1 VRKGLL
7 HALTEIFTTDV
18 REVPGGMRERSVHWA
33 WVILGVCF
41 LDLFVNYAV
50 RLGYGVV
57 LPEMLRDLALSRTA
71 GGTIFNAYLF
81 IYITLT
87 PLAGFLTDRFGAR
100 PVITVC
106 SAVLGVGVLSMGTA
120 RSAEGAA
127 AAFAVAGLGATGI
140 WVPVLTV
147 AQRWFAP
154 SRRGLAL
161 GILSTGIGLGFA
173 ATGILFPFII
183 EHEGWRFAWFVL
195 GATALALSIING
207 VFLRST
213 PESQGH
219 APWGGGDR
227 SAGPGPECPAGLPSG
242 SDIFRRGDFWWIG
255 LSYFCVAFGLYGI
268 TTFMVDYA
276 RHQVGMEMD
285 RASLLATIHGAGQVI
300 GVLTILPLSDR
311 LGRKTVVLF
320 SNFTIAAAIGGILL
334 SSGSVP
340 LVFFFVGLMAV
351 FYGVTFPIYGACAGD
366 YFSRH
371 VIGTVIGAW
380 TPFYGL
386 GAIAS
391 HWLGGMLR
399 DATGRYDE
407 AFALNAL
414 MAFAAFLLF
423 FAVGRPRPQG
433 R

>member
-1 VRKGLL
+1 MK
-7 HALTEIFTTDV
+7 
-18 REVPGGMRERSVHWA
+18 ERSLHWA

-57 LPEMLRDLALSRTA
+57 LPEMIRDLALSRTS
-71 GGTIFNAYLF
+71 GGTIFNSYLF

-87 PLAGFLTDRFGAR
+87 PLAGFLTDRLGAR
-100 PVITVC
+100 PVMTVC
-106 SAVLGVGVLSMGTA
+106 SAVLGAGVLFLGTA
-120 RSAEGAA
+120 RSASEAA
-127 AAFAVAGLGATGI
+127 AAFAVVGLGATGI

-154 SRRGLAL
+154 PRRGLAL
-161 GILSTGIGLGFA
+161 GILSAGIGLGFA
-173 ATGILFPFII
+173 ATGVLFPFLID
-183 EHEGWRFAWFVL
+183 HYSWRYAWYAL
-195 GATALALSIING
+195 GITALALSVVNG
-207 VFLRST
+207 LFLRST
-213 PESQGH
+213 PESSGH
-219 APWGGGDR
+219 APWGGGNQSSR
-227 SAGPGPECPAGLPSG
+227 PERECPADPLSRG
-242 SDIFRRGDFWWIG
+242 DIFRRGDFWWIG

-276 RHQVGMEMD
+276 LHQIGLEMET
-285 RASLLATIHGAGQVI
+285 ASLLATIHGTGQVI

-311 LGRKTVVLF
+311 LGRKTVVLL
-320 SNFTIAAAIGGILL
+320 SNFTIATAIGGILL

-366 YFSRH
+366 YFPKH

-399 DATGRYDE
+399 DTTGRYDE

-423 FAVGRPRPQG
+423 FAVGRPQPQG

>member
-1 VRKGLL
+1 MK
-7 HALTEIFTTDV
+7 D
-18 REVPGGMRERSVHWA
+18 RSLHWA

-87 PLAGFLTDRFGAR
+87 PLAGFLTDRLGAR

-106 SAVLGVGVLSMGTA
+106 SAVLGAGVLSMGAA

-183 EHEGWRFAWFVL
+183 EREGWRFAWVVL
-195 GATALALSIING
+195 GATALALS
-207 VFLRST
+207 
-213 PESQGH
+213 
-219 APWGGGDR
+219 
-227 SAGPGPECPAGLPSG
+227 
-242 SDIFRRGDFWWIG
+242 
-255 LSYFCVAFGLYGI
+255 
-268 TTFMVDYA
+268 
-276 RHQVGMEMD
+276 
-285 RASLLATIHGAGQVI
+285 
-300 GVLTILPLSDR
+300 
-311 LGRKTVVLF
+311 
-320 SNFTIAAAIGGILL
+320 
-334 SSGSVP
+334 
-340 LVFFFVGLMAV
+340 
-351 FYGVTFPIYGACAGD
+351 
-366 YFSRH
+366 
-371 VIGTVIGAW
+371 
-380 TPFYGL
+380 
-386 GAIAS
+386 
-391 HWLGGMLR
+391 
-399 DATGRYDE
+399 
-407 AFALNAL
+407 
-414 MAFAAFLLF
+414 
-423 FAVGRPRPQG
+423 
-433 R
+433 

>member
-1 VRKGLL
+1 MK
-7 HALTEIFTTDV
+7 
-18 REVPGGMRERSVHWA
+18 ERSVHWA

-41 LDLFVNYAV
+41 LDLFVNYAI

-57 LPEMLRDLALSRTA
+57 LPEMIRELALSRTA
-71 GGTIFNAYLF
+71 GGIIFNSYLF
-81 IYITLT
+81 VYITLT
-87 PLAGFLTDRFGAR
+87 PLAGFLTDRIGAR
-100 PVITVC
+100 PVMTVC
-106 SAVLGVGVLSMGTA
+106 AAVLGMGVLFMGAA
-120 RSAEGAA
+120 RSADEAA
-127 AAFAVAGLGATGI
+127 VAFAVAGLGSAGI

-147 AQRWFAP
+147 TQRWFSP

-173 ATGILFPFII
+173 ATGILFPFLID
-183 EHEGWRFAWFVL
+183 HYSWRFAWIAL
-195 GATALALSIING
+195 GITALSLSIVNG
-207 VFLRST
+207 AFIRNS
-213 PESQGH
+213 PESSGH
-219 APWGGGDR
+219 APWGSGDH
-227 SAGPGPECPAGLPSG
+227 GTTPGPVSPTGLLSRG
-242 SDIFRRGDFWWIG
+242 DIFRRGDFWWIG
-255 LSYFCVAFGLYGI
+255 LSYFCVAFALYGI

-276 RHQVGMEMD
+276 RHQIGLELEK
-285 RASLLATIHGAGQVI
+285 ASLLATIHGAGQVI

-311 LGRKTVVLF
+311 LGRRTVVLT
-320 SNFTIAAAIGGILL
+320 SNFAIATAICGILL

-366 YFSRH
+366 YFPKH
-371 VIGTVIGAW
+371 MIGTVIGAW

-399 DATGRYDE
+399 DTTGHYAQ
-407 AFALNAL
+407 AFVLNAL

-423 FAVGRPRPQG
+423 FAVGRSRPRG
-433 R
+433 E

>member
-1 VRKGLL
+1 MKDG
-7 HALTEIFTTDV
+7 
-18 REVPGGMRERSVHWA
+18 SVHWA

-50 RLGYGVV
+50 RLGYGVL

-71 GGTIFNAYLF
+71 GGSIFNAYLF

-87 PLAGFLTDRFGAR
+87 PLAGFLTDRLGAR

-106 SAVLGVGVLSMGTA
+106 SAVLGVGVLFMGAA
-120 RSAEGAA
+120 RSAEEAA
-127 AAFAVAGLGATGI
+127 AAFAFVGLGAAGI

-173 ATGILFPFII
+173 VTGILFPFII
-183 EHEGWRFAWFVL
+183 EHEGWRFAWVVL
-195 GATALALSIING
+195 GATALALSVING
-207 VFLRST
+207 VLLRST
-213 PESQGH
+213 PESLGN

-227 SAGPGPECPAGLPSG
+227 GARPGPESPAGLLSRG
-242 SDIFRRGDFWWIG
+242 GIFRRGDFWWIG
-255 LSYFCVAFGLYGI
+255 LSYFCVAFSLYGI

-276 RHQVGMEMD
+276 RHQIGMEMA

-300 GVLTILPLSDR
+300 GVLAILPLSDL
-311 LGRKTVVLF
+311 LGRKTIVLF

-366 YFSRH
+366 YFSEH

-433 R
+433 RREPVENFAIDRG

>member
-1 VRKGLL
+1 
-7 HALTEIFTTDV
+7 
-18 REVPGGMRERSVHWA
+18 VPNAGPLHWA

-57 LPEMLRDLALSRTA
+57 LPEMIRDLALSRTV
-71 GGTIFNAYLF
+71 GGTIFNSYLF

-87 PLAGFLTDRFGAR
+87 PLAGFLTDRIGAR
-100 PVITVC
+100 LVMTVC
-106 SAVLGVGVLSMGTA
+106 AAILGVGVLFLGTA
-120 RSAEGAA
+120 RSASEAA

-147 AQRWFAP
+147 TQRWFVP

-173 ATGILFPFII
+173 ATGIFFPFFID
-183 EHEGWRFAWFVL
+183 HYSWRFAWAVL
-195 GATALALSIING
+195 GLTALALSVING
-207 VFLRST
+207 VFLRSI
-213 PESQGH
+213 PESSGH
-219 APWGGGDR
+219 APWGGGDYSSR
-227 SAGPGPECPAGLPSG
+227 PGLECPADLLSR

-276 RHQVGMEMD
+276 RHQIGLEMET
-285 RASLLATIHGAGQVI
+285 ASLLATIHGTGQVI

-311 LGRKTVVLF
+311 LGRKTVVLL
-320 SNFTIAAAIGGILL
+320 SNFTIATAIGGILL

-351 FYGVTFPIYGACAGD
+351 FYGITFPIYGACAGD
-366 YFSRH
+366 YFPKH
-371 VIGTVIGAW
+371 MIGTVIGAW

-407 AFALNAL
+407 AFALDAL
-414 MAFAAFLLF
+414 MAFTAFLLF
-423 FAVGRPRPQG
+423 FAVSRSRVPGK
-433 R
+433 

>member
-1 VRKGLL
+1 
-7 HALTEIFTTDV
+7 
-18 REVPGGMRERSVHWA
+18 M
-33 WVILGVCF
+33 
-41 LDLFVNYAV
+41 
-50 RLGYGVV
+50 
-57 LPEMLRDLALSRTA
+57 
-71 GGTIFNAYLF
+71 
-81 IYITLT
+81 
-87 PLAGFLTDRFGAR
+87 GA
-100 PVITVC
+100 
-106 SAVLGVGVLSMGTA
+106 A

-173 ATGILFPFII
+173 VTGILFPILI
-183 EHEGWRFAWFVL
+183 EHSGWRFTWVAL
-195 GATALALSIING
+195 GIAALALSIING

-213 PESQGH
+213 PESLGH

-227 SAGPGPECPAGLPSG
+227 SARPGPECPTGLPSG
-242 SDIFRRGDFWWIG
+242 GDIFGRGDFWWIG

-276 RHQVGMEMD
+276 RHQIGMEMD

-366 YFSRH
+366 YFPRH

-423 FAVGRPRPQG
+423 FAVGRPQG

>member
-1 VRKGLL
+1 
-7 HALTEIFTTDV
+7 
-18 REVPGGMRERSVHWA
+18 
-33 WVILGVCF
+33 
-41 LDLFVNYAV
+41 
-50 RLGYGVV
+50 
-57 LPEMLRDLALSRTA
+57 
-71 GGTIFNAYLF
+71 
-81 IYITLT
+81 
-87 PLAGFLTDRFGAR
+87 
-100 PVITVC
+100 
-106 SAVLGVGVLSMGTA
+106 
-120 RSAEGAA
+120 
-127 AAFAVAGLGATGI
+127 
-140 WVPVLTV
+140 
-147 AQRWFAP
+147 
-154 SRRGLAL
+154 
-161 GILSTGIGLGFA
+161 
-173 ATGILFPFII
+173 
-183 EHEGWRFAWFVL
+183 
-195 GATALALSIING
+195 
-207 VFLRST
+207 
-213 PESQGH
+213 
-219 APWGGGDR
+219 
-227 SAGPGPECPAGLPSG
+227 
-242 SDIFRRGDFWWIG
+242 
-255 LSYFCVAFGLYGI
+255 VAFGLYGI

-276 RHQVGMEMD
+276 RHQIGMEMD

-320 SNFTIAAAIGGILL
+320 SNLTIAAAIGGILL
-334 SSGSVP
+334 SSGSAP

>member
-1 VRKGLL
+1 MK
-7 HALTEIFTTDV
+7 
-18 REVPGGMRERSVHWA
+18 ERSLYWA

-57 LPEMLRDLALSRTA
+57 LPEMIRDLDLSRTA
-71 GGTIFNAYLF
+71 AGTIFNSYLL
-81 IYITLT
+81 IYIALT
-87 PLAGFLTDRFGAR
+87 PLAGYLTDRLGAR
-100 PVITVC
+100 PVMTVC
-106 SAVLGVGVLSMGTA
+106 SAVLGVGVLFLGAA
-120 RSAEGAA
+120 RSAGEAA
-127 AAFAVAGLGATGI
+127 AAFAVVGLGATGI
-140 WVPVLTV
+140 WVPVLT
-147 AQRWFAP
+147 ATQRWFAP

-161 GILSTGIGLGFA
+161 GFLSTGIGLGFA
-173 ATGILFPFII
+173 ATGSLFPFFID
-183 EHEGWRFAWFVL
+183 HYSWRFAWVVL
-195 GATALALSIING
+195 GIIALALSVING

-213 PESQGH
+213 PESSGH
-219 APWGGGDR
+219 APWGGGEHGT
-227 SAGPGPECPAGLPSG
+227 GPGPELPAELLSG
-242 SDIFRRGDFWWIG
+242 GDIFRRGDFWWIG

-276 RHQVGMEMD
+276 RHQIGLVMET
-285 RASLLATIHGAGQVI
+285 ASLLATIHGAGQVI

-311 LGRKTVVLF
+311 LGRKNVVLT
-320 SNFTIAAAIGGILL
+320 SNVTIATAIAGILL

-366 YFSRH
+366 YFPKH
-371 VIGTVIGAW
+371 MIGTVIGAW

>member
-1 VRKGLL
+1 
-7 HALTEIFTTDV
+7 
-18 REVPGGMRERSVHWA
+18 MHWA

-57 LPEMLRDLALSRTA
+57 LPEMIRDLALSRTA
-71 GGTIFNAYLF
+71 GGMIFNAYLF
-81 IYITLT
+81 TYITLT
-87 PLAGFLTDRFGAR
+87 PLAGFLTDRLGAR
-100 PVITVC
+100 PVMTLC
-106 SAVLGVGVLSMGTA
+106 SAVLGAGVLCMAAVRNAG
-120 RSAEGAA
+120 EAA
-127 AAFAVAGLGATGI
+127 AAFAIVGLGATGI

-147 AQRWFAP
+147 AQRWFALP
-154 SRRGLAL
+154 RRGLAL

-173 ATGILFPFII
+173 ATGILVPWFID
-183 EHEGWRFAWFVL
+183 HYSWRLSWVFL
-195 GATALALSIING
+195 GVTALVLAVLNG
-207 VFLRST
+207 IFLRST
-213 PESQGH
+213 PESSGH
-219 APWGGGDR
+219 QPWGGRHAARPEPDGAAGLLSR
-227 SAGPGPECPAGLPSG
+227 SA
-242 SDIFRRGDFWWIG
+242 IFRRGDFWWIG

-276 RHQVGMEMD
+276 RHQIGLGMET
-285 RASLLATIHGAGQVI
+285 ASLLATIHGAGQVI

-311 LGRKTVVLF
+311 LGRRTVVLV
-320 SNFTIAAAIGGILL
+320 SNFTIAAAIAGILL
-334 SSGSVP
+334 SSGSVS
-340 LVFFFVGLMAV
+340 LVFLFVGLMAV

-366 YFSRH
+366 YFPKNM
-371 VIGTVIGAW
+371 IGTVIGAW

-399 DATGRYDE
+399 DITGRYDE
-407 AFALNAL
+407 AFALNAG

-423 FAVGRPRPQG
+423 FAVGRSRRPD

>member
-1 VRKGLL
+1 
-7 HALTEIFTTDV
+7 
-18 REVPGGMRERSVHWA
+18 MQERSVHWA

-57 LPEMLRDLALSRTA
+57 LPEMIRDLEFSRTA
-71 GGTIFNAYLF
+71 GGMIFNSYLF

-87 PLAGFLTDRFGAR
+87 PLAGLLTDRLGAR
-100 PVITVC
+100 PVMTVC
-106 SAVLGVGVLSMGTA
+106 AAVLGVGVLSMGTA
-120 RSAEGAA
+120 RSASEAA
-127 AAFAVAGLGATGI
+127 AAFAVVGLGAAGI

-147 AQRWFAP
+147 TQQWFAV

-173 ATGILFPFII
+173 STGILFPFFID
-183 EHEGWRFAWFVL
+183 HYSWRFAWVVFGV
-195 GATALALSIING
+195 TALALSVING
-207 VFLRST
+207 VFLRSI
-213 PESQGH
+213 PESSGH
-219 APWGGGDR
+219 SPWGGGDEDAR
-227 SAGPGPECPAGLPSG
+227 PGPACRAELLTRG
-242 SDIFRRGDFWWIG
+242 DIFRRGDFWWIG

-268 TTFMVDYA
+268 TTFMVDFA
-276 RHQVGMEMD
+276 RHQMGLEMEK
-285 RASLLATIHGAGQVI
+285 ASLLATIHGTAQVI

-311 LGRKTVVLF
+311 LGRKTVVLM
-320 SNFTIAAAIGGILL
+320 SNFTIATAIGGILL

-340 LVFFFVGLMAV
+340 LVCFFVGLMAV

-366 YFSRH
+366 YFPKH
-371 VIGTVIGAW
+371 VIGTVIGSW

-407 AFALNAL
+407 AFALDAL

-423 FAVGRPRPQG
+423 FAVSKSRFRDE
-433 R
+433 

>member
-1 VRKGLL
+1 MK
-7 HALTEIFTTDV
+7 
-18 REVPGGMRERSVHWA
+18 ERSVHWA

-87 PLAGFLTDRFGAR
+87 PLAGFLTDRIGAR

-106 SAVLGVGVLSMGTA
+106 SAVLGMGVLSMGAA

-127 AAFAVAGLGATGI
+127 AAFAVVGLGATGI

-173 ATGILFPFII
+173 VTGILFPLII
-183 EHEGWRFAWFVL
+183 ERESWRFAWVVL
-195 GATALALSIING
+195 GAAALALSIING

-213 PESQGH
+213 PESMGH
-219 APWGGGDR
+219 APWGDRDR

-242 SDIFRRGDFWWIG
+242 GDIFRRGDFWWIG

-276 RHQVGMEMD
+276 RHQIGMEMD
-285 RASLLATIHGAGQVI
+285 RASLLATIHGVGQVI

-366 YFSRH
+366 YFSKH

-391 HWLGGMLR
+391 HWLGGMMR
-399 DATGRYDE
+399 DTTGRYDE

>member
-1 VRKGLL
+1 
-7 HALTEIFTTDV
+7 
-18 REVPGGMRERSVHWA
+18 VHWA

-57 LPEMLRDLALSRTA
+57 LPEMIRDLELSRTA
-71 GGTIFNAYLF
+71 GGMIFNSYLF

-87 PLAGFLTDRFGAR
+87 PLAGLLTDRLGAR
-100 PVITVC
+100 PVMTVC
-106 SAVLGVGVLSMGTA
+106 AAILGVGVLSMGTA
-120 RSAEGAA
+120 RSASEAA
-127 AAFAVAGLGATGI
+127 AAFAVVGLGATGI

-147 AQRWFAP
+147 TQQWFAV

-173 ATGILFPFII
+173 ATGLLFPFFI
-183 EHEGWRFAWFVL
+183 EHYSWRFAWVVF
-195 GATALALSIING
+195 GITALTLSAING
-207 VFLRST
+207 IFLRSF
-213 PESQGH
+213 PESSGH
-219 APWGGGDR
+219 APWGGGDQGAR
-227 SAGPGPECPAGLPSG
+227 PGPTCPAELLTRG
-242 SDIFRRGDFWWIG
+242 DIFRRGNFWWIG
-255 LSYFCVAFGLYGI
+255 LSYFCVAFALYGI

-276 RHQVGMEMD
+276 RHQIGLEMEK
-285 RASLLATIHGAGQVI
+285 ASLLATIHGTGQVI

-311 LGRKTVVLF
+311 LGRKTVVLM
-320 SNFTIAAAIGGILL
+320 SNFTIATAIGGILL
-334 SSGSVP
+334 SSESVL

-366 YFSRH
+366 YFPKH
-371 VIGTVIGAW
+371 MIGTVIGAW

-407 AFALNAL
+407 AFALDAL

-423 FAVGRPRPQG
+423 FAVSKSRYRGV
-433 R
+433 

>member
-1 VRKGLL
+1 MEKKS
-7 HALTEIFTTDV
+7 AA
-18 REVPGGMRERSVHWA
+18 VHGA
-33 WVILGVCF
+33 WVIIGVCF
-41 LDLFVNYAV
+41 LDLVVNYAV

-57 LPEMLRDLALSRTA
+57 LPEMIRDLSLSRTA
-71 GGTIFNAYLF
+71 GGSIFNAYLLV
-81 IYITLT
+81 YITLT
-87 PLAGFLTDRFGAR
+87 PLAGFLTDLLGAR
-100 PVITVC
+100 PVMTACAAI
-106 SAVLGVGVLSMGTA
+106 LGAGALLMGSA
-120 RSAEGAA
+120 RSAGDASI
-127 AAFAVAGLGATGI
+127 AFAVAGLGAAGI

-173 ATGILFPFII
+173 VTGLLFPFLID
-183 EHEGWRFAWFVL
+183 HYGWRSAWAAL
-195 GATALALSIING
+195 GVSALALALVNG
-207 VFLRST
+207 SFLRST
-213 PESQGH
+213 PESSGH
-219 APWGGGDR
+219 APWGGDPGER
-227 SAGPGPECPAGLPSG
+227 PGPESPASPGMLSAV
-242 SDIFRRGDFWWIG
+242 FRRGDFWRIG
-255 LSYFCVAFGLYGI
+255 LSYLCVAYGLYGI

-276 RHQVGMEMD
+276 RHQIGLPMET
-285 RASLLATIHGAGQVI
+285 AGLLAVIHGAGQVL

-311 LGRKTVVLF
+311 LGRRGVVLV
-320 SNFTIAAAIGGILL
+320 SNFTIAASIGGILL

-340 LVFFFVGLMAV
+340 LVFSFVGLMAV

-366 YFSRH
+366 YFPKQ

-386 GAIAS
+386 GAMAS

-407 AFALNAL
+407 AFALDAL
-414 MAFAAFLLF
+414 LALAAFALF
-423 FAVGRPRPQG
+423 MAVGRPRPRG

>member
-1 VRKGLL
+1 MK
-7 HALTEIFTTDV
+7 
-18 REVPGGMRERSVHWA
+18 ERSLHWA

-57 LPEMLRDLALSRTA
+57 LPEMIRDLALSRTS
-71 GGTIFNAYLF
+71 GGTIFNSYLL

-87 PLAGFLTDRFGAR
+87 PLAGFMTDRLGAR
-100 PVITVC
+100 PVMTVC
-106 SAVLGVGVLSMGTA
+106 SAVLGVGVLLLGTA
-120 RSAEGAA
+120 RSASEAA
-127 AAFAVAGLGATGI
+127 AAFAVVGLGATGI

-154 SRRGLAL
+154 PRRGLAL

-173 ATGILFPFII
+173 ATGVLFPFLID
-183 EHEGWRFAWFVL
+183 HYSWRCAWYAL
-195 GATALALSIING
+195 GITALALSVVNG
-207 VFLRST
+207 LFLRST
-213 PESQGH
+213 PESSGH

-227 SAGPGPECPAGLPSG
+227 SSRPEPECPADLLSRG
-242 SDIFRRGDFWWIG
+242 DIFRRGDFWWIG

-276 RHQVGMEMD
+276 RHQIGLEMET
-285 RASLLATIHGAGQVI
+285 ASLLATIHGTGQVI

-311 LGRKTVVLF
+311 LGRKTVVLL
-320 SNFTIAAAIGGILL
+320 SNFTIATAIGGILL

-366 YFSRH
+366 YFPKH

-399 DATGRYDE
+399 DTTGRYDE

-423 FAVGRPRPQG
+423 FAVGRPHPQG

>member
-1 VRKGLL
+1 MKN
-7 HALTEIFTTDV
+7 
-18 REVPGGMRERSVHWA
+18 RSVHWA

-71 GGTIFNAYLF
+71 GGSIFNSYLF
-81 IYITLT
+81 IYISLT
-87 PLAGFLTDRFGAR
+87 PLAGFLTDRLGAR

-106 SAVLGVGVLSMGTA
+106 SAVLGVGVLFLGTA
-120 RSAEGAA
+120 RSAEEAA
-127 AAFAVAGLGATGI
+127 AAFAVVGLGATGI

-173 ATGILFPFII
+173 ATGVLFPLLID
-183 EHEGWRFAWFVL
+183 HYSWRYAWYAL
-195 GATALALSIING
+195 GITALALSVING
-207 VFLRST
+207 AFLRSI
-213 PESQGH
+213 PESSGH
-219 APWGGGDR
+219 APWGGGNQ
-227 SAGPGPECPAGLPSG
+227 SATTGPESPADLLSRG
-242 SDIFRRGDFWWIG
+242 DIFRRGDFWWIG

-276 RHQVGMEMD
+276 RHQIGMEMD

-320 SNFTIAAAIGGILL
+320 SNFTIAMAIGGILL

-366 YFSRH
+366 YFPKH